1 MTAESKLSESKRGLT
16 VTCLGWIALWLNTL
30 FPVSSLAEQ
39 VLPKTLEESFTRGVE
54 AQKAGQLKE
63 AERAFME
70 VLRQGGKTAFLHNNL
85 GIVYQQQS
93 AHQRALSQFREAVRL
108 QPDYAAPR
116 FLMGASLMALGRMA
130 EAIRELEQALKLDPG
145 QTLGRL
151 QLIRAYELAG
161 SPVAVVDQYRKLREG
176 HPQDPEYAYQ
186 LGKAYLKLSGW
197 AFQRMK
203 EHNPR
208 SPLFYQALAN
218 NYRLQGRDELAVRA
232 LKQAIEIDPKLPE
245 LHLLLAEIYLAQ
257 GKSGEARKELDL
269 ELSVLPDS
277 RAALGLKEKLEASSR

>member
-1 MTAESKLSESKRGLT
+1 MTISSRLSETERGLM
-16 VTCLGWIALWLNTL
+16 VTGLGWIAIWLNTL
-30 FPVSSLAEQ
+30 FPVASLAEQ
-39 VLPKTLEESFTRGVE
+39 MLPKTLEERFTQGVE

-63 AERAFME
+63 AERAFLE

-85 GIVYQQQS
+85 GIVYQQQGS
-93 AHQRALSQFREAVRL
+93 HQRALGQFREAVRL

-116 FLMGASLMALGRMA
+116 FLMGASLMSLGKMT
-130 EAIRELEQALKLDPG
+130 EAIREFEQALKLDPG

-161 SPVAVVDQYRKLREG
+161 NPVAVVDQYRKLCED

-203 EHNPR
+203 ELNPR
-208 SPLFYQALAN
+208 SALLYQTMGI
-218 NYRLQGRDELAVRA
+218 NYSLQGRQELAVRA

-257 GKSGEARKELDL
+257 GKSGEARRELDL
-269 ELSVLPDS
+269 ELSILPDS
-277 RAALGLKEKLEASSR
+277 RAALAFEEKLEASSR